1 MAKEMDINTQSA
13 VRKIVKENVR
23 EVLKRYFTEDIV
35 RKITNEIMPGVEWDL
50 GNMDMEEAVK

>member
-1 MAKEMDINTQSA
+1 MDIKTQSA

-50 GNMDMEEAVK
+50 GNMEEESGK